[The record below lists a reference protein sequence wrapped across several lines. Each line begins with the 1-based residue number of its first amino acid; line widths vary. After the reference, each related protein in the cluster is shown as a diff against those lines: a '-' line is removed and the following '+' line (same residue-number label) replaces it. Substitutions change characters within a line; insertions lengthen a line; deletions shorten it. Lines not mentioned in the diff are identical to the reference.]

1 MPRRSSERPGVTL
14 LPARPYTSRGQPHD
28 AGPRRAGLMAA
39 AQRGDAEAYGELLN
53 DIGPLLM
60 NFLRVRVRDV
70 DEAEDM
76 YQDIFMALHRARQSY
91 DATRP
96 LEPWLFAI
104 ARHIVAEHAQR
115 RRARHARELL
125 VAAPPERSVEG
136 DGHLKPQLE
145 QALRRMSGEQ
155 LQAIALLRV
164 EGLPIESAAHR
175 AGTTTGALR
184 VRAHRAYKVL
194 RQLL

>member
-1 MPRRSSERPGVTL
+1 
-14 LPARPYTSRGQPHD
+14 
-28 AGPRRAGLMAA
+28 MAA
-39 AQRGDAEAYGELLN
+39 AQRGEAEAYAELLN
-53 DIGPLLM
+53 EIGPLLM
-60 NFLRVRVRDV
+60 RFLRGRVRDA

-76 YQDIFMALHRARQSY
+76 YKETFMALHRARHTY

-104 ARHIVAEHAQR
+104 ARHIVADHAER
-115 RRARHARELL
+115 RRARHAREVL
-125 VAAPPERSVEG
+125 VAAPPEPSVES
-136 DGHLKPQLE
+136 DGHLKLQLE
-145 QALRRMSGEQ
+145 QALGRMSGDQ
-155 LQAIALLRV
+155 RQAIALLRV
-164 EGLPIESAAHR
+164 EGLPIESAARR